1 MHISPEQAQAL
12 KQPVIDAF
20 PARTARF
27 LQAEYPALARRVGP
41 QALDAFV
48 AHGLQRAAIHG
59 FASERDIVQYLLVML
74 HLGPRF
80 DEDAAL
86 IALQPFLDPRSPM
99 QAQWRLNVLIGA
111 ARRRP
116 EPEARRAH

>member
-20 PARTARF
+20 PARAARF

-99 QAQWRLNVLIGA
+99 HAQWRLNVLLAA

-116 EPEARRAH
+116 EPEARRAN